1 MSIEKL
7 ITDLTTGN
15 DRQRRA
21 ASYKL
26 IKLQDP
32 SAVPYLIAAFK
43 DKDHSVR
50 RNVIAALQAIGT
62 EEAIEFLES
71 NVIEASDNSE
81 KTASAVANVR
91 TKGCLLS
98 WLAVFLTLIIG
109 FILVYVLFPNEDPT
123 AEFSDTDKIR
133 AYIVMAAGFV
143 SYYFVRKFYND
154 KAAKIERI
162 QQIKVIASE
171 PRAQK
176 IIESVQVPAGTVCP
190 ECGYLNK
197 HPRSKCEQ
205 CKKDY
210 AEMTWDKSGE
220 DLET

>member
-7 ITDLTTGN
+7 ITDLTAGN

-26 IKLQDP
+26 LKLQDP
-32 SAVPYLIAAFK
+32 VTVPYLIAAFQ
-43 DKDHSVR
+43 DKDHSVH
-50 RNVIAALQAIGT
+50 RNIVAALRAIGT
-62 EEAIEFLES
+62 KEAVEFLES
-71 NVIEASDNSE
+71 NGIEASGDSE

-109 FILVYVLFPNEDPT
+109 FILVYALFPNEDPT
-123 AEFSDTDKIR
+123 AEFSDADKIR
-133 AYIVMAAGFV
+133 AFIVMAAGFV
-143 SYYFVRKFYND
+143 SYYFVRKFHND
-154 KAAKIERI
+154 KAAKIERT
-162 QQIKVIASE
+162 QQIKKISSG

-176 IIESVQVPAGTVCP
+176 IMESIQAPTGTVCP
-190 ECGYLNK
+190 ECGHVNK
-197 HPRSKCEQ
+197 QPRSKCEQ

-210 AEMTWDKSGE
+210 AEMAWGKSGE